1 MEEILSKIFNGIN
14 LVEELKFNLSAQE
27 SPESL
32 SSSLGS
38 ISTLFRDAN
47 ERLGILLERKN
58 AFVPNQPEP
67 KPVQVSGLDQMMMQ
81 IEPGLK
87 QDHRVRERVIR
98 LRLGPDDSGPGCAFL
113 TPRPRR
119 RCLNKKIRDHKLKP
133 KPNLGEQK
141 KVEELKFNLSAQ
153 ESPESLSSSLGSIST
168 LFRDANERLGTLLE
182 RKNAFVPNQPEP
194 KPVQVSGLDQMMMQI
209 EPGLKQDHRVRE
221 GVKSID
227 SGPGCAFSTP
237 RPRRSERTFQLFLI
251 LYAEPKF
258 NQNSRSYYRCNHQK
272 VYKCPAKKQVQRL
285 DEDPY
290 MLRVTYRSSHT
301 CQFSTT
307 SSFSSTA
314 TTPVNYGPNVHN
326 MADLMF
332 ENTDSVIPFCEP
344 YFNNDSL
351 VPGAASYEDSWKS
364 TWQSYDMS

>member
-1 MEEILSKIFNGIN
+1 MEEILSIIFNGIN
-14 LVEELKFNLSAQE
+14 Q
-27 SPESL
+27 
-32 SSSLGS
+32 
-38 ISTLFRDAN
+38 
-47 ERLGILLERKN
+47 
-58 AFVPNQPEP
+58 
-67 KPVQVSGLDQMMMQ
+67 
-81 IEPGLK
+81 
-87 QDHRVRERVIR
+87 
-98 LRLGPDDSGPGCAFL
+98 
-113 TPRPRR
+113 
-119 RCLNKKIRDHKLKP
+119 
-133 KPNLGEQK
+133 
-141 KVEELKFNLSAQ
+141 VEELKFNLSAQ

-237 RPRRSERTFQLFLI
+237 RPRRRKKDGAVETVLVVAARMGNMGTPPDDNYVWRKYGQKEI
-251 LYAEPKF
+251 LG
-258 NQNSRSYYRCNHQK
+258 SRYPRCNHQK

-332 ENTDSVIPFCEP
+332 ENTDSVVPFCEP

-351 VPGAASYEDSWKS
+351 VPGAASYEDSWNS

>member
-98 LRLGPDDSGPGCAFL
+98 LRLGPDDSGPGCAFS

-119 RCLNKKIRDHKLKP
+119 RKKDGAVETVLVATARMVNMGTPPDDNYVWRKY
-133 KPNLGEQK
+133 GQK
-141 KVEELKFNLSAQ
+141 EI
-153 ESPESLSSSLGSIST
+153 LGS
-168 LFRDANERLGTLLE
+168 RY
-182 RKNAFVPNQPEP
+182 P
-194 KPVQVSGLDQMMMQI
+194 
-209 EPGLKQDHRVRE
+209 
-221 GVKSID
+221 
-227 SGPGCAFSTP
+227 
-237 RPRRSERTFQLFLI
+237 
-251 LYAEPKF
+251 
-258 NQNSRSYYRCNHQK
+258 RSYYRCNHQK

-332 ENTDSVIPFCEP
+332 ENTDSVVPFCEP
-344 YFNNDSL
+344 YLNNDSL